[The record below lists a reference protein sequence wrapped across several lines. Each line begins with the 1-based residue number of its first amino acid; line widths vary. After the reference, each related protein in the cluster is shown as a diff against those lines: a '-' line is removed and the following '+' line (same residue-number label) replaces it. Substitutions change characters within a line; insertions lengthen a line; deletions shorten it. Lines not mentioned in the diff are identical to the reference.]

1 MQPTPSN
8 KAATVAE
15 KPPVGEQLNSI
26 DSKSEKTETDIQ
38 MNDTKADSTNETSI
52 TRQRDVYSA
61 VLGCEVTTP
70 LSEFFINTQRR
81 NSAFRIQSN
90 SAMPLLWSS
99 KAAVSHKPLK
109 FDPPTFKLG
118 SNSPD
123 MRDDGDCEAA
133 IEKNET
139 LNHLQ
144 DKTNINI
151 IPSYCFPF
159 VKWDEKEVDL
169 LVACSR
175 RWISDLKR
183 RKISE
188 DRR

>member
-1 MQPTPSN
+1 MQPAPSN

-15 KPPVGEQLNSI
+15 KPVVGEQLNSI
-26 DSKSEKTETDIQ
+26 GRKSDTTKTDIQ
-38 MNDTKADSTNETSI
+38 MKDTKAGSTNEISKK
-52 TRQRDVYSA
+52 RQCDVYSA

-70 LSEFFINTQRR
+70 LSEFFTDSQRQ
-81 NSAFRIQSN
+81 NSAPRIQSN
-90 SAMPLLWSS
+90 SAMPLVPSS
-99 KAAVSHKPLK
+99 NAAVSHKPLK
-109 FDPPTFKLG
+109 FDPPTFKIG

-123 MRDDGDCEAA
+123 MRDDGGSDPAT
-133 IEKNET
+133 EKDGT

-144 DKTNINI
+144 DKTNVNV
-151 IPSYCFPF
+151 IPSYCFPS

-183 RKISE
+183 RKVLE
-188 DRR
+188 DKR